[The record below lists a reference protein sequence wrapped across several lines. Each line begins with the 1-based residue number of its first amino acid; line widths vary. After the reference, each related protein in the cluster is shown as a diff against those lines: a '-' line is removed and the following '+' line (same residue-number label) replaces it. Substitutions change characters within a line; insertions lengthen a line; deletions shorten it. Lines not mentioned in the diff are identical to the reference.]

1 MSTTTLTSLAM
12 LKVHIDQ
19 GKDYLDYLR
28 PFILQILFDHNP
40 DRVTD
45 AVVRKHIL
53 SDYGL
58 EIPERA
64 VQIVLKRLSRKHPI
78 NRVDHVYQVTGTIE
92 NPGIASEKASA
103 ERHIQAVIKGLQAFS
118 KNTVKPTLSDDEAVN
133 SICLFLS
140 KFNIPCLRAYLRG
153 TAIPNIENHNDAL
166 IVLVSKYVL
175 TIQETDPNQFDSFLV
190 VLKGHMLAN
199 ALLCPDLQQA
209 PKTYKNATFYL
220 DTPLLVRKFGL
231 EGSAKQSA
239 IKDLIKLLRKLGAT
253 IAIFSHSR
261 NELERVIRGASNYV
275 DNPKGKGEIVRWARR
290 TKTTKS
296 DLLLIANQID
306 NRLERAK
313 IKIIKT
319 PRYYKDF
326 QIDETAFK
334 GALDDEVTY
343 HNPRAKDDDIN
354 SVRSIYVLRQ
364 NTFPKSL
371 ERSKA
376 TLVTSNSGFSQ
387 AAFDYGTKHEAS
399 KEVSTVITDFSLAN
413 MAWLKA
419 PLGALTLPMTEVMAF
434 SYAALQPSEKLM
446 DKYMDEI
453 DKLEKLGKISERDH
467 QLLRSSDLAQKE
479 LVNLTLGEEEALT
492 EQTVT
497 ETLNRVTNEIKKE
510 GEERLQAEQDNHE
523 KTRQELMALREKT
536 ESTKSKLYWR
546 CRVKAKVCAWLVSGL
561 FCVLLLVG
569 FCMGFGLTASN
580 PILSKALILGNA
592 VVIIATLMNLISG
605 ETVTRLHNRVRT
617 YCLTW
622 CLRRTSVHTGLTLR
636 IRNDK

>member
-92 NPGIASEKASA
+92 NPGIAPEKTSA
-103 ERHIQAVIKGLQAFS
+103 ERHIQAVINGLQAFS

-153 TAIPNIENHNDAL
+153 TTIPNIENHNDAL

-209 PKTYKNATFYL
+209 PKTYKNATFYF
-220 DTPLLVRKFGL
+220 DTPLLIRRFGL
-231 EGSAKQSA
+231 EGNANQSA

-261 NELERVIRGASNYV
+261 NELEHVIRGASNYV
-275 DNPKGKGEIVRWARR
+275 DDPKGKSEIVRWARR
-290 TKTTKS
+290 TGTTKS
-296 DLLLIANQID
+296 DLMLIVNQID
-306 NRLERAK
+306 DRLERAK

-334 GALDDEVTY
+334 DALDDKVTY

-364 NTFPKSL
+364 NTFPKSI

-387 AAFDYGTKHEAS
+387 AAFDYGRNHEES

-419 PLGALTLPMTEVMAF
+419 PLGAPTLPMTEVMAF

-446 DKYMDEI
+446 DKYMGEI
-453 DKLEKLGKISERDH
+453 DKLEKLGKINERDH

-479 LVNLTLGEEEALT
+479 LMNLTLGEEEALT

-510 GEERLQAEQDNHE
+510 GEERLQAEQDSHE
-523 KTRQELMALREKT
+523 KTRQELMALIEKT
-536 ESTKSKLYWR
+536 GLTKSKLYWR

-561 FCVLLLVG
+561 FGALLLVG

-580 PILSKALILGNA
+580 PILNW
-592 VVIIATLMNLISG
+592 TLKNQFQ
-605 ETVTRLHNRVRT
+605 N
-617 YCLTW
+617 
-622 CLRRTSVHTGLTLR
+622 VHV
-636 IRNDK
+636 NVA